1 VVTGMA
7 LGVVGMFLFTRLTP
21 TSTYAAN
28 VLPGLLVIG
37 LGLGFIFAPA
47 IGTATLGVEAKET
60 GVASAV
66 VNACQQIGG
75 SIGLALLST
84 ISASAATSYAETH
97 ARVPGVVAAATV
109 HGYTT
114 AFWWAAGIFAIGLL
128 MAIVVLPAKV
138 RPGECSVRKA
148 LSRGLAYAH
157 HLEPAD
163 GAPTAEREPE
173 PVGAGRG
180 GS

>member
-1 VVTGMA
+1 MA
-7 LGVVGMFLFTRLTP
+7 LAIVGMYLFTRLTP

-28 VLPGLLVIG
+28 VLPGLMVIG
-37 LGLGFIFAPA
+37 LGLGCIFAPA

-84 ISASAATSYAETH
+84 ISASAATGYAKTH
-97 ARVPGVVAAATV
+97 GPLPGVAKAATI
-109 HGYTT
+109 HGYST
-114 AFWWAAGIFAIGLL
+114 AFWWAVGIFAIGLL
-128 MAIVVLPAKV
+128 ASLVVLPSKV
-138 RPGECSVRKA
+138 RTGECSVRKA
-148 LSRGLAYAH
+148 LSRGLAYAL

-163 GAPTAEREPE
+163 GAPAPE
-173 PVGAGRG
+173 TGAAPAGAGRP
-180 GS
+180 

>member
-1 VVTGMA
+1 MA
-7 LGVVGMFLFTRLTP
+7 LGVVGMFIFTHLTP

-28 VLPGLLVIG
+28 VLPGLLVVG

-97 ARVPGVVAAATV
+97 GRVPGVVAAATV

-114 AFWWAAGIFAIGLL
+114 AFWWAAGIFAIGLVL
-128 MAIVVLPAKV
+128 AIVVLPAEV

-163 GAPTAEREPE
+163 GVPTTEPEPE